1 MLLIIENKLP
11 KFNKKMNQLT
21 NQTFRKAAHELVDW
35 MADFLENVENLPTK
49 SQVKPKDIYNQLP
62 EMPPQESEA
71 MATVFED
78 FKSIIL
84 PGITHWQSPNFFAY
98 FPANS
103 SYPSV
108 LAEMLM
114 STLGAQCMIW
124 ETSPAAAELEEKV
137 MNWLKEMMNL
147 PRKWEGVIQDTAST
161 ATLCALLTAREK
173 TSQFQ
178 INETGFEAQKY
189 RIYCSSQCHS
199 SIDKAVK
206 IAGFGVENLVKVAV
220 NDDLTINAKALEI
233 AVESD
238 IKNGF
243 HPLFVMLALGTTS
256 TIALDAVRPVG
267 EICEKHQI
275 WLHLDA
281 AYAGSALILPE
292 YQDMIDGIEMAD
304 SFVFNP
310 HKWLFTN
317 FDCTA
322 YFVKDVDAL
331 LNTFTILPEYL
342 KTQTRGQVNDYR
354 DWGVPLGRRFRALKL
369 WFVIRNFGVKGLQEK
384 LRFHIELAKKLET
397 EIELHN
403 DFENVFPRSLNGVFF
418 RYKPEKITDL
428 KILNQ
433 LNEQLLNRLN
443 QSGELYLSH
452 TKINGI
458 YLIRMI
464 IAQTNVEQRHIDK
477 AWAEICQAVIYLDT
491 TDLSK

>member
-1 MLLIIENKLP
+1 
-11 KFNKKMNQLT
+11 MNQLT

-49 SQVKPKDIYNQLP
+49 SQVKPKEVYDQLP
-62 EMPPQESEA
+62 ESPPQESEA
-71 MATVFED
+71 IATVFED
-78 FKSIIL
+78 FKNIIL
-84 PGITHWQSPNFFAY
+84 PGMTHWQSPNFFAY

-147 PRKWEGVIQDTAST
+147 PQHWEGVIQDTAST

-173 TSQFQ
+173 ASQFK
-178 INETGFEAQKY
+178 INKTGFENAAKY
-189 RIYCSSQCHS
+189 RIYCSSQTHS

-206 IAGFGVENLVKVAV
+206 IAGFGVNNLVKVDV
-220 NDDLTINAKALEI
+220 TDDLTINPKALEI
-233 AVESD
+233 AIEDD

-243 HPLFVMLALGTTS
+243 QPLFVMLALGTTS

-267 EICEKHQI
+267 NICKKYHI

-292 YQDMIDGIEMAD
+292 YKDMIDGIEIAD

-384 LRFHIELAKKLET
+384 LRFHIELAKGFEKKVAV
-397 EIELHN
+397 HS
-403 DFENVFPRSLNGVFF
+403 DFENVFPRSLNGIFF
-418 RYKPEKITDL
+418 RYKPKSITDL
-428 KILNQ
+428 KQLNE
-433 LNEQLLNRLN
+433 LNEQLLHTLN
-443 QSGELYLSH
+443 KSGELYLSH
-452 TKINGI
+452 TKINGV

-464 IAQTNVEQRHIDK
+464 IAQTNVEQRHIDT
-477 AWAEICQAVIYLDT
+477 AWEEICRVA
-491 TDLSK
+491 DLLLK

>member
-1 MLLIIENKLP
+1 
-11 KFNKKMNQLT
+11 MNQLT

-49 SQVKPKDIYNQLP
+49 SQVKPNDIYTQLP
-62 EMPPQESEA
+62 EAAPQESEA
-71 MATVFED
+71 MATILED
-78 FKSIIL
+78 FKEIIL
-84 PGITHWQSPNFFAY
+84 PGMTHWQSPNFFAY

-103 SYPSV
+103 SYPSL

-137 MNWLKEMMNL
+137 MNWLKTMMNL
-147 PRKWEGVIQDTAST
+147 PQHWEGVIQDTAST

-173 TSQFQ
+173 ASQFQ
-178 INETGFEAQKY
+178 INQNGFENKNKKKY
-189 RIYCSSQCHS
+189 RIYCSSQAHS

-220 NDDLTINAKALEI
+220 NDDLTIDAKALEI
-233 AVESD
+233 AILDD

-243 HPLFVMLALGTTS
+243 QPLFVMLAFGTTS
-256 TIALDAVRPVG
+256 TVAIDEIRPVG
-267 EICEKHQI
+267 ELCEKHHI
-275 WLHLDA
+275 WLHIDA

-292 YQDMIDGIEMAD
+292 YQHLAEGLEMAD

-384 LRFHIELAKKLET
+384 LRFHIDLAKSFEAKVAA
-397 EIELHN
+397 HD
-403 DFENVFPRSLNGVFF
+403 DFELVFPRSLNGVFF
-418 RYKPEKITDL
+418 RFKP
-428 KILNQ
+428 LNINNLDE
-433 LNEQLLNRLN
+433 LNELNETLLNRLN
-443 QSGELYLSH
+443 QSGKLYLSH
-452 TKINGI
+452 TKVNGV
-458 YLIRMI
+458 YFIRMI
-464 IAQTNVEQRHIDK
+464 IGQTNVEQRHVDK
-477 AWAEICQAVIYLDT
+477 AWTEICRAVANLNT
-491 TDLSK
+491 N